1 MGVGEA
7 YVDVELVRLTVD
19 REMNSL
25 NRDPLDQILNRFT
38 G

>member
-19 REMNSL
+19 RERNGL